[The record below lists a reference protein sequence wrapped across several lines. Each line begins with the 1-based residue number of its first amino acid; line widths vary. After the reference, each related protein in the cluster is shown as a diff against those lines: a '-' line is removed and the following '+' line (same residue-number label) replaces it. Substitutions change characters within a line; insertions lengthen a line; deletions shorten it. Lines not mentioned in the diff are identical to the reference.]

1 MSDQNTLDAK
11 TNEILSILQEECAE
25 VIQAISKVK
34 RFGCKNNIDQ
44 LALEIGD
51 MLYLTDLARIQFNEL
66 IDFDH
71 QEHRRMKF
79 DKLRKYSTIFS
90 NYDYSKNN
98 SKRSDQN

>member
-1 MSDQNTLDAK
+1 MSDQNTLDPK
-11 TNEILSILQEECAE
+11 TDEILSILQEECAE

-79 DKLRKYSTIFS
+79 DKLRKYSSIFKES
-90 NYDYSKNN
+90 TYDSK
-98 SKRSDQN
+98 STS

>member
-11 TNEILSILQEECAE
+11 TDEILSILQEECAE

-79 DKLRKYSTIFS
+79 DKLRKYSSIFKES
-90 NYDYSKNN
+90 TYDSK
-98 SKRSDQN
+98 STS

>member
-1 MSDQNTLDAK
+1 MLNRNLDK
-11 TNEILSILQEECAE
+11 RTDEILSILQEECAE

-34 RFGCKNNIDQ
+34 RFGAKDNIDQ

-51 MLYLTDLARIQFNEL
+51 MLYLTDLARIQFEEL

-79 DKLRKYSTIFS
+79 QRLRKFSTIFEDITYGNKS
-90 NYDYSKNN
+90 ST
-98 SKRSDQN
+98 

>member
-79 DKLRKYSTIFS
+79 DKLRKYSSIFKDS
-90 NYDYSKNN
+90 TYDSQSTPQTK
-98 SKRSDQN
+98 D

>member
-1 MSDQNTLDAK
+1 MKIMLNRNLDK
-11 TNEILSILQEECAE
+11 RTDEILSILQEECAE

-34 RFGCKNNIDQ
+34 RFGEKGNIDQ

-51 MLYLTDLARIQFNEL
+51 MLYLTDLARIQFEEL

-79 DKLRKYSTIFS
+79 QKLRKFSTIFEEV
-90 NYDYSKNN
+90 NYGSK
-98 SKRSDQN
+98 SST